1 MKRINLFV
9 LLILATAGFMA
20 SCTDDDFANGGI
32 GGNKNSV
39 AVKFG
44 VGDMQNE
51 AQQTMT
57 RAAAGA
63 TISRAAFMQGL
74 AMQGI
79 AIEDLTTQ
87 ELSVDGTD
95 EVCLLETTVAG
106 MNPVQQSDLQTRA
119 NISTAIT
126 ENFSTLGYCGETE
139 SSISNEPWFYNEETN
154 KDGVLTNMIVWK
166 REFPYGKFLGI
177 SPQIKSD
184 YDKLRLSPKNYTG
197 TPYVDFE
204 VEGDVKNQKDLLVAN
219 SGVVQF
225 ETPYEKAPVVPLK
238 FRHALTAIHF
248 KVGQNLSWS
257 KTITKVEIKGA
268 KTKGRYTLPVDNNG
282 NSGIWTPNKETGD
295 CTLDG
300 LNVSTSKLKNAILTG
315 ADGDNYTF
323 YMIPQNLENVSVVI
337 SFSDGSAIN
346 AKLKGKWQQG
356 TTVTYSLSEKNSNWD
371 YVLNISG
378 NLTIPYTSTY
388 RSYNVTSY
396 RTAPDGTQQAVPW
409 KIVGYDADG
418 DGNYTLEEK
427 PEWLTSLSL
436 QQGDGGTSSQQG
448 EIEVTPNYK
457 DYVGERNL
465 KLRSATPLGSV
476 DTPYDLST
484 KGGKESRHTANCY
497 VISAPGSY
505 CIPLVYGNAIKG
517 GITNE
522 PAYKTTNT
530 GQKILSHFVD
540 HEGNPIHSPYINVQN
555 SSAPAESANIVWTD
569 ASSTPVTNLTLTG
582 SGANSYV
589 KFDVPANK
597 IQGSNTII
605 AIKNKDGKI
614 MWSWHLWIAQ
624 PDVLNTTEV
633 TNYDGQKFNFIQEPL
648 GYKQK
653 IWTGSTKDRE
663 VVMVKVEQTYGP
675 SSGKKFATFKIFQV
689 GVNKGKREDT
699 ATFYQFGRKDAF
711 SRLGNSGKIEY
722 LPTSTIIADCIQNP
736 DKPYPDDLTSE
747 TSKSNLW
754 SMEYV
759 DYKDAAHS
767 VKTIYDPCPAGFKV
781 PEEKAF
787 TGFTTTGKKTSSQ
800 NELNVTGAYNNG
812 WNFNNKLANH
822 DATVFFP
829 NLCKG
834 EIINLNVSGGGNY
847 WTATGSRFLLFFEN
861 RMDPRSYGS
870 ICNTLAIFPVAE

>member
-1 MKRINLFV
+1 M
-9 LLILATAGFMA
+9 
-20 SCTDDDFANGGI
+20 
-32 GGNKNSV
+32 
-39 AVKFG
+39 
-44 VGDMQNE
+44 
-51 AQQTMT
+51 
-57 RAAAGA
+57 
-63 TISRAAFMQGL
+63 
-74 AMQGI
+74 
-79 AIEDLTTQ
+79 
-87 ELSVDGTD
+87 
-95 EVCLLETTVAG
+95 
-106 MNPVQQSDLQTRA
+106 
-119 NISTAIT
+119 
-126 ENFSTLGYCGETE
+126 
-139 SSISNEPWFYNEETN
+139 
-154 KDGVLTNMIVWK
+154 
-166 REFPYGKFLGI
+166 
-177 SPQIKSD
+177 
-184 YDKLRLSPKNYTG
+184 
-197 TPYVDFE
+197 
-204 VEGDVKNQKDLLVAN
+204 
-219 SGVVQF
+219 
-225 ETPYEKAPVVPLK
+225 
-238 FRHALTAIHF
+238 
-248 KVGQNLSWS
+248 
-257 KTITKVEIKGA
+257 
-268 KTKGRYTLPVDNNG
+268 
-282 NSGIWTPNKETGD
+282 
-295 CTLDG
+295 
-300 LNVSTSKLKNAILTG
+300 
-315 ADGDNYTF
+315 
-323 YMIPQNLENVSVVI
+323 
-337 SFSDGSAIN
+337 
-346 AKLKGKWQQG
+346 
-356 TTVTYSLSEKNSNWD
+356 
-371 YVLNISG
+371 
-378 NLTIPYTSTY
+378 
-388 RSYNVTSY
+388 
-396 RTAPDGTQQAVPW
+396 
-409 KIVGYDADG
+409 
-418 DGNYTLEEK
+418 
-427 PEWLTSLSL
+427 
-436 QQGDGGTSSQQG
+436 
-448 EIEVTPNYK
+448 
-457 DYVGERNL
+457 
-465 KLRSATPLGSV
+465 
-476 DTPYDLST
+476 
-484 KGGKESRHTANCY
+484 
-497 VISAPGSY
+497 ISAPGSY